1 MNALSSSGPRKMKL
15 VVGAIAI
22 TFLLLFTI
30 LALAHV
36 LSLEEW
42 LIADF
47 VVALAANLILRA
59 IGRQRAQ

>member
-1 MNALSSSGPRKMKL
+1 MKL